1 MPHEFRGRGMAN
13 MFIRWVIQ
21 ANMGA
26 LYKGAHRGI
35 KPLVLPW
42 VRGMCI
48 WRLIGDREAMEH
60 SGRFTENKDGS

>member
-1 MPHEFRGRGMAN
+1 MRKSIRGC
-13 MFIRWVIQ
+13 IQ
-21 ANMGA
+21 ANVGA

-35 KPLVLPW
+35 KPLVLLW

-48 WRLIGDREAMEH
+48 WWRLIGDREAMEH